1 MMQQRWREK
10 NKGGTG
16 ERRYV
21 KVQMRVKW
29 QRWDENG
36 RKIVDG
42 EEMAWENEKEK
53 GYKMK
58 EKVLRGEEEGSE
70 EERK

>member
-1 MMQQRWREK
+1 MQQRWREK

-21 KVQMRVKW
+21 KVWMRVKW

-42 EEMAWENEKEK
+42 EEMAWENEKGK

-58 EKVLRGEEEGSE
+58 EKILRGEEEGSG